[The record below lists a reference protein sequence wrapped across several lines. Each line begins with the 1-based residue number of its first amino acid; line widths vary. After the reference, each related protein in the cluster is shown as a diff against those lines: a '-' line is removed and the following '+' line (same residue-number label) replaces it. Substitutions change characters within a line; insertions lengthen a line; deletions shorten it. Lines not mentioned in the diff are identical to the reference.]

1 MAFSTF
7 AITASPVY
15 SSCLGSHPELYD
27 YTGKYNSPRRT
38 ISLEISTPSG
48 LKSCELISKDD
59 AILLAKEAS
68 SFKEFYDRKY
78 DWFMNKD
85 GIYEQKRKFTD
96 IFTIGKCDNL
106 LVNIWHEGKQA
117 WTPGEEIS
125 GGQFRLTILPFK
137 PSVSKII
144 NASPIGW
151 PGTGKRDGFGQII
164 YSKVLYSKYCQK
176 DGEYI
181 STDRAFIAETPKAEK
196 IYTREISF
204 SEIKSQ

>member
-1 MAFSTF
+1 MAISTF

-15 SSCLGSHPELYD
+15 SSCLSSQPDLYD

-38 ISLEISTPSG
+38 ISLKIETPSG
-48 LKSCELISKDD
+48 PKSCELISKDD

-68 SFKEFYDRKY
+68 SFKEFYDRYY

-85 GIYEQKRKFTD
+85 GKYEKKREFTD
-96 IFTIGKCDNL
+96 IFIIGKCDNL
-106 LVNIWHEGKQA
+106 LVNIWHKGKLG
-117 WTPGEEIS
+117 WSSKITGES
-125 GGQFRLTILPFK
+125 YRLTILPFK
-137 PSVSKII
+137 PSVSEII
-144 NASPIGW
+144 NALPIVW
-151 PGTGKRDGFGQII
+151 PDTGKKVF
-164 YSKVLYSKYCQK
+164 YSKNCQK

-181 STDRAFIAETPKAEK
+181 TTDRAFIAETPKAEK